1 LKYLYNCIIRQRRL
15 YCIEKIKNV
24 GIIFGF
30 GKRTGL
36 GVKIVVCMIF
46 TLFWFYYFYLMLV
59 FQNWQF
65 MHN

>member
-1 LKYLYNCIIRQRRL
+1 LKYLYNCIIRQKRL

-36 GVKIVVCMIF
+36 GVKIVVCMILHFSDF
-46 TLFWFYYFYLMLV
+46 TIFT
-59 FQNWQF
+59 
-65 MHN
+65 